1 MYPGRHAVQNSHK
14 PAFIMAATEET
25 VTYAELEQRSNR
37 LAHLLRG
44 QGLKRLDHFSVF
56 MENNHRFIESC
67 VAGERTGLYYTCIN
81 SFLTAQEVAYIVNN
95 SESQVMVTSASRL
108 AVAQKALLDCPRVK
122 LCLVVDADSALPAS
136 DSNSGWSGVIFPKP
150 WPVSPVRPSV
160 MSRWAMPCSIRRGPR
175 GAPRG
180 CSGLWKTSRPV
191 R

>member
-14 PAFIMAATEET
+14 PAFIMAATGET
-25 VTYAELEQRSNR
+25 VTYGDLEQRSNR

-108 AVAQKALLDCPRVK
+108 GVAQQALLDCPESSCVWWWTLTRRCRPVTAT
-122 LCLVVDADSALPAS
+122 VA
-136 DSNSGWSGVIFPKP
+136 WSGVIFPKP
-150 WPVSPVRPSV
+150 WRVFPVHPSV
-160 MSRWAMPCSIRRGPR
+160 TSRWAMPCSIRRGPR
-175 GAPRG
+175 GVPRVY
-180 CSGLWKTSRPV
+180 SGPWKNSHPV
-191 R
+191 H